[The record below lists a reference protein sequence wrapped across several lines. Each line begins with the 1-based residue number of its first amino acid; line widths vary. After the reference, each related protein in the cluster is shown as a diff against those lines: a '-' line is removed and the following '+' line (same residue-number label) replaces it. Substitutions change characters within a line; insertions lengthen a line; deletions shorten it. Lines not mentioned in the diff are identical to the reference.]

1 MTELPSR
8 NVDQQKPPYGD
19 AEGSC
24 SAKPNSAE
32 MTATSNGKSPDPN
45 RNRVRTMRDQIETWV
60 NEGGAGDD
68 VRS

>member
-1 MTELPSR
+1 MTELPSGI
-8 NVDQQKPPYGD
+8 VDQQKPPYGD

-24 SAKPNSAE
+24 PAKPNSAE
-32 MTATSNGKSPDPN
+32 MTATPYGKSPDPN
-45 RNRVRTMRDQIETWV
+45 RNRVRIMRDQIETWV